1 MKCHNLKPSIPCLWK
16 ELFFL
21 FSTSILFSPL
31 ALQWWQ
37 GHGPHLHGLSSD
49 EEQGITWIKQEI
61 VYRAVMGIQC
71 CCALGHS
78 WVRECWICSGGVDFR
93 FHMLRDF
100 FLWIVTALC
109 FACREVCADAPAT
122 HVDAHWAMWQQ
133 KCWNQCSSIYSEDQP
148 TFFWNLIS
156 SASRKTCFLCPSAM
170 WWYWCNCVCDAAL
183 NPFAKWD
190 TLSSQGAVRFL
201 QSVGQEASGNFSLG
215 WSSEVQEVG
224 GGPER

>member
-1 MKCHNLKPSIPCLWK
+1 MIWNVTFIPADVSGGSFSYFK
-16 ELFFL
+16 EETGSVLTL
-21 FSTSILFSPL
+21 GNT
-31 ALQWWQ
+31 
-37 GHGPHLHGLSSD
+37 
-49 EEQGITWIKQEI
+49 QE
-61 VYRAVMGIQC
+61 VLEPVTRAVLGIQC

-78 WVRECWICSGGVDFR
+78 WVRKCWICSGGVDFR
-93 FHMLRDF
+93 FHMLRDIF
-100 FLWIVTALC
+100 FVNCYSPVLC
-109 FACREVCADAPAT
+109 LQGSVYRCT

-133 KCWNQCSSIYSEDQP
+133 KCWNQCSSIHSEDQP

-201 QSVGQEASGNFSLG
+201 QSVEQEASGNFSLG